1 MRRPSAAAEADKPS
15 TLEGAER
22 ARDNI
27 VPILSREVLTA
38 PVIEEGVDVAD
49 KDRGYGPD
57 CLDSDVLER
66 TILLMS
72 REA

>member
-27 VPILSREVLTA
+27 APILSREVLTA

-49 KDRGYGPD
+49 KDR
-57 CLDSDVLER
+57 
-66 TILLMS
+66 
-72 REA
+72 